1 MLNRFL
7 ILRFTRN
14 GDLAYVFSRMIIFL
28 NYLKYLKDKE
38 GIFAIFYD
46 VDNKNLNE
54 NKSTNYTNNISFG

>member
-1 MLNRFL
+1 
-7 ILRFTRN
+7 
-14 GDLAYVFSRMIIFL
+14 MIIFL

-54 NKSTNYTNNISFG
+54 NKSTNYNNNISYG